1 MNSLSNDIERG
12 EYVYNIQP
20 LIFEN
25 EQYDNYEIDTNGNVF
40 KKYKSGKTR
49 KLKPIMISEKYP
61 FISISK
67 SGITKLIPLTK
78 LMLYNFSDLPV
89 SMIKACQI
97 IFKDGDFTNTNIDN
111 IQVKRRKDGTIIRQP
126 RVIQNQTTKEV
137 TTCTKLAKR
146 LGLTLGH
153 VSKYVTDGVKIQ
165 GDIWK
170 DYYDDIEANGL

>member
-1 MNSLSNDIERG
+1 MISLSNDVERG
-12 EYVYNIQP
+12 EYVYNIQR
-20 LIFEN
+20 LIFES
-25 EQYDNYEIDTNGNVF
+25 EQYDNYEIDTDGNVF
-40 KKYKSGKTR
+40 KRYKSGKTR

-67 SGITKLIPLTK
+67 SGMTKLIPLTK

-89 SMIKACQI
+89 SMIKACQV

-153 VSKYVTDGVKIQ
+153 VSKYVTDAVKIQ